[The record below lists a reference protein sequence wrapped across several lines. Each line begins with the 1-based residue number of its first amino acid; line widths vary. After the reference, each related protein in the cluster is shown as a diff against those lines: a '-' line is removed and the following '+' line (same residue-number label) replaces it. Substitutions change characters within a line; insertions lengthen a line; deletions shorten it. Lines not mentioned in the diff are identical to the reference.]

1 MKYYVVTDAKGYVMM
16 IKHTGTKMDFIELDL
31 EKYDFSED
39 RMYAYKLG
47 KNELIFDDLKYQEI
61 LREKQKVADE
71 REIEDLEQ
79 KLNDTDW
86 IIARWGEEIVSL
98 TNPVTWVADVIKINT
113 KYAKEYKETFANRK
127 TWRAR
132 IEELRSK

>member
-1 MKYYVVTDAKGYVMM
+1 MKYYVVTDAQGYVQM
-16 IKHTGTKMDFIELDL
+16 IKHTGTKMDFVELDL
-31 EKYDFSED
+31 SAYDLTED
-39 RMYAYKLG
+39 RIHAYKLG
-47 KNELIFDDLKYQEI
+47 KNELIFDDLKYEDI
-61 LREKQKVADE
+61 LREKQKVADDK
-71 REIEDLEQ
+71 EIAELEQ

-113 KYAKEYKETFANRK
+113 KYAKEYKETFALRK

-132 IEELRSK
+132 IEELSK